1 MRRIIAAL
9 LCLAGCSPA
18 PRTASDAP
26 RWAVYYDDK
35 LPAEAFE
42 EMEVVVF
49 DRRHHPDLAPL
60 QGKTQVLAYVS
71 IGEVY
76 HDVPERKQLEKADA
90 ILFQNDTWKSYAVD
104 TTSPLWKKLV
114 LKYVEDAAKQGFDGV
129 MLDTIDSPLHWT
141 RTKAPTRQEE
151 MQKAAVAL
159 IQAIRE
165 RHPHFKIML
174 NRGFEL
180 LPEVGHSIDF
190 ILAESILIDGDVSTG
205 HFDYFPANSY
215 TQAAEQL
222 HHVVALAPHLQVFTL
237 DYWDQD
243 DVKGLERIY
252 DAQRAQGFVPYVTT
266 RDLRTFTPEPLAT
279 SHAS

>member
-9 LCLAGCSPA
+9 LCLAGCSPV
-18 PRTASDAP
+18 PPKPVDTS

-49 DRRHHPDLAPL
+49 DRRHHPKLEPL
-60 QGKTQVLAYVS
+60 KGKTSVLAYVS

-76 HDVPERKQLEKADA
+76 PDVPERKQLEKDDA
-90 ILFQNDTWKSYAVD
+90 LLFQNDTWKSYAVD
-104 TTSPLWKKLV
+104 ITSPTWKKLV
-114 LKYVEDAAKQGFDGV
+114 LDYVDDAQKKGFDGV
-129 MLDTIDSPLHWT
+129 MLDTIDSPLHWAK
-141 RTKAPTRQEE
+141 TKAPTRQQD

-190 ILAESILIDGDVSTG
+190 ILAESILVNSNVSAG
-205 HFDYFPANSY
+205 HFGYFSANDYN
-215 TQAAEQL
+215 QAAEQL

-266 RDLRTFTPEPLAT
+266 HDLRTFTPEPLAT